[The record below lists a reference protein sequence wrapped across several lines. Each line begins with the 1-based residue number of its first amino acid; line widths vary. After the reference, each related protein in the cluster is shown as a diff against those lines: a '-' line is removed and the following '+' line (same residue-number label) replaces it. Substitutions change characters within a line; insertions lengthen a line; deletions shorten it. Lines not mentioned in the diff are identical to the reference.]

1 MQWHRRGGATAT
13 ASGTG
18 TDSLTYPDP
27 VRVARAAGGRA
38 PKRAS
43 PWNGDPQE
51 AWQDLSPPLRVSSLE
66 PGGAAVPPSDGI

>member
-13 ASGTG
+13 G
-18 TDSLTYPDP
+18 TDSLTYP
-27 VRVARAAGGRA
+27 VQVAGAAGGCA

-43 PWNGDPQE
+43 PWIGDPQE
-51 AWQDLSPPLRVSSLE
+51 AWRDLSPPLRVSSLE